1 MSLNNFI
8 AQLWADTLLA
18 ALKVNLV
25 YGNLFNSDYEGTIQ
39 RMGDTVKIN
48 AIGDITISNYTK
60 DTDLNAPQSL
70 TDAQTMLTISQAK
83 YYNFEVDDV
92 DMAQAHPE
100 VMTEAMSW
108 AAYKMALT
116 MDQYYAG
123 FYTDAISANLVG
135 SSGSPVTPA
144 LPTMNTTTG
153 IGSGTAVYDY
163 LVVLNQ
169 YLTQQAVPK
178 TGRWCVV
185 PPWVTTLLVQDIRF
199 TSFNTAEA
207 RLTMQTN
214 KLDASG
220 GTVQA
225 DSYLGKIA
233 GMDVYESLNA
243 PHLSGTVG
251 ITGSTDVVI
260 AGHNMAMTKAEG
272 LNKTEAY
279 RPPYRFA
286 DAVKGLALYGA
297 KTVRP
302 YAIAAAYLTHP

>member
-8 AQLWADTLLA
+8 PELWSDTILA
-18 ALKVNLV
+18 ALRKNLV
-25 YGNLFNSDYEGTIQ
+25 YGALFNSDYQGQINQ
-39 RMGDTVKIN
+39 MGDTVRIN

-60 DTDLNAPQSL
+60 DTDINPPQSL
-70 TDAQTMLTISQAK
+70 TDAQTMLTISQAQ

-92 DMAQAHPE
+92 DAAQAHPE

-108 AAYKMALT
+108 AAYKLALT
-116 MDQYYAG
+116 MDSYFAG
-123 FYTDAISANLVG
+123 FYTDAITSNLIG
-135 SSGSPVTPA
+135 SSGSPVTPVVA
-144 LPTMNTTTG
+144 TQTNVGGGTT
-153 IGSGTAVYDY
+153 VYDY

-169 YLTQQAVPK
+169 YLTQQGVPK
-178 TGRWCVV
+178 TGRWCVI
-185 PPWVTTLLVQDIRF
+185 PAWVTTYLTQDIRF
-199 TSFNTAEA
+199 TSFNTADA
-207 RLTMQTN
+207 RLTITTG
-214 KLDASG
+214 KLDASAG
-220 GTVQA
+220 MA
-225 DSYLGKIA
+225 SDAYLGKIQ

-251 ITGSTDVVI
+251 IAGSTDVVL
-260 AGHNMAMTKAEG
+260 AGHSMALSKAEG

-302 YAIAAAYLTHP
+302 SAIAAAYLVHP